1 VDQALELLG
10 DHLVAL
16 AQDDVEHGLRANDL
30 AGGGDQRRIACILA
44 DAGDLCQHFV
54 QLIFLAGIL
63 QLFEHVGEHAARHL
77 IQQGVCIHAQ
87 ALRADLAV
95 GNVLLA
101 QLCKVC
107 AHNVQLLQIQTGV
120 VIGALQGSDQT
131 LGGHVAGAQ
140 AQGAHGGIDDVGTCL
155 DALQDGHGSQTCGVV
170 AVDVNRDADG
180 LLQLLHQIVAGI
192 GGQQTGHILDADG
205 VCAHLLQSLGVGC
218 KVLVVVHG
226 AEGVADA
233 ALHMSAFLVGC
244 LDGGLQVARIVQCIE
259 NTDHVD
265 AVCNRL
271 LHKVL
276 NGIVCVGAVAQH
288 VLAAEQHLQLLVG
301 QLLAQDAQALPRVF
315 VQKADAAVERSA
327 APALHGEVVDLIH
340 FRQDGTHLIHG
351 HAGGQQRLV
360 GIAQDDLSNLDRLFG
375 HDCHLSLSSWK
386 PERHRS

>member
-1 VDQALELLG
+1 M
-10 DHLVAL
+10 
-16 AQDDVEHGLRANDL
+16 
-30 AGGGDQRRIACILA
+30 
-44 DAGDLCQHFV
+44 
-54 QLIFLAGIL
+54 
-63 QLFEHVGEHAARHL
+63 
-77 IQQGVCIHAQ
+77 
-87 ALRADLAV
+87 
-95 GNVLLA
+95 
-101 QLCKVC
+101 
-107 AHNVQLLQIQTGV
+107 
-120 VIGALQGSDQT
+120 
-131 LGGHVAGAQ
+131 AGAQ

-205 VCAHLLQSLGVGC
+205 VCAHLLQGLGVGC
-218 KVLVVVHG
+218 KVLVVVHRAQG
-226 AEGVADA
+226 IADA

-244 LDGGLQVARIVQCIE
+244 LDGSLQVAGIVQCVEDADDI
-259 NTDHVD
+259 N
-265 AVCNRL
+265 AVCHGL
-271 LHKVL
+271 LHKIL
-276 NGIVCVGAVAQH
+276 HGIICVGAVAQH

>member
-1 VDQALELLG
+1 M
-10 DHLVAL
+10 
-16 AQDDVEHGLRANDL
+16 
-30 AGGGDQRRIACILA
+30 
-44 DAGDLCQHFV
+44 
-54 QLIFLAGIL
+54 
-63 QLFEHVGEHAARHL
+63 
-77 IQQGVCIHAQ
+77 
-87 ALRADLAV
+87 
-95 GNVLLA
+95 
-101 QLCKVC
+101 
-107 AHNVQLLQIQTGV
+107 
-120 VIGALQGSDQT
+120 
-131 LGGHVAGAQ
+131 AGAQ

-205 VCAHLLQSLGVGC
+205 VCAHLLQGLGVGC

-259 NTDHVD
+259 NTDHID

-301 QLLAQDAQALPRVF
+301 QLLAQDAQTLPGVLIEE
-315 VQKADAAVERSA
+315 ADAAVEGRT
-327 APALHGEVVDLIH
+327 APALDGEVRDLVH
-340 FRQDGTHLIHG
+340 LGQDGTHLVHR
-351 HAGGQQRLV
+351 HTGGQQGLV
-360 GIAQDDLSNLDRLFG
+360 GIAQDDFRDLDGLFS
-375 HDCHLSLSSWK
+375 HCCHLSLSSWK
-386 PERHRS
+386 PECHRS